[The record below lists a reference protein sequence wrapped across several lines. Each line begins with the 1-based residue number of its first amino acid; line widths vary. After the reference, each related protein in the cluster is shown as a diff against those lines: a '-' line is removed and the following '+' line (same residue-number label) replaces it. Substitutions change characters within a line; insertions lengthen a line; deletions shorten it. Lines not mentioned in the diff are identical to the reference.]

1 MQQYGIARFCA
12 LSGDVLYWRS
22 VRAALRAR
30 QADKAKE
37 HTSMDIGFIGLGE
50 MGGAMAERA
59 LKAGHSVRV
68 WNRSRDKTRALA
80 DQGASVVDTPEQAF
94 AGDAAFSMLADDTAL
109 RSVLV
114 DGGLLKH
121 APKGLVHVNMA
132 TISAA
137 LATELAELH
146 AQHGVAYVAA
156 PVLGRPDVAAAG
168 KLNILAAGASE
179 AIDRAQPVL
188 DALGQK
194 TWRVGSEPQ
203 HANVLKLAANFML
216 ASAIESFGEAAALVS
231 GHGIE
236 SQTLLDVITNSLFP
250 GPVYQGYG
258 KMIAERRYEPALFKA
273 RLGLKD
279 VRLAIAAGDAVNV
292 PLPVASVVRDNL
304 VDALA
309 HGDGEKDFAV
319 LGQVAA
325 RRAGRES

>member
-1 MQQYGIARFCA
+1 M
-12 LSGDVLYWRS
+12 LYWRS
-22 VRAALRAR
+22 GRAPSRAR
-30 QADKAKE
+30 RANKAKE
-37 HTSMDIGFIGLGE
+37 HASMDIGFIGLGE
-50 MGGAMAERA
+50 MGGAMASNV
-59 LKAGHSVRV
+59 LKAGHTVRV

-80 DQGASVVDTPEQAF
+80 DQGATVVDTPEQAF
-94 AGDAAFSMLADDTAL
+94 AGDAAFSMLADDNAL

-137 LATELAELH
+137 LASELAELH

-168 KLNILAAGASE
+168 KLNILAAGASD
-179 AIDRAQPVL
+179 AIDRVQPVL
-188 DALGQK
+188 DAIGQK

-216 ASAIESFGEAAALVS
+216 ASAIESFGEAAALVT

-236 SQTLLDVITNSLFP
+236 AQTLLDVITNSLFP

-325 RRAGRES
+325 RRAGG